1 MNRMTKLVAIAVVL
15 ASSVGLLQCSSGTKG
30 LETGAT
36 CAPSSTLTYES
47 FGQGFMDKYCISCH
61 AGKERPDL
69 SSVAAIRRESAEIMS
84 TTAAGPSGTNTN
96 MPEDSE
102 PTLDERT
109 KLGEWLACGA
119 P

>member
-1 MNRMTKLVAIAVVL
+1 MKRMYGL
-15 ASSVGLLQCSSGTKG
+15 ASFVLIVAASTGLLQCSSGTKG
-30 LETGAT
+30 LSTGAT
-36 CAPSSTLTYES
+36 CAQGSTLTYAT
-47 FGQGFMDKYCISCH
+47 FGQAFMDKYCVECH

-69 SSVAAIRRESAEIMS
+69 STIAAIRKESAEIMA
-84 TTAAGPSGTNTN
+84 TTASGPTGTNTN

-102 PTLDERT
+102 PTLEERT